1 MQAMLL
7 PSELSKNQIDRL
19 GDRLRKGDI
28 SEADLRLLD
37 SYRRSFGDGYEIVVS
52 EIRDR
57 LSLEPT
63 GRPAKSTTSII
74 DKLQR
79 ESIRL
84 SQMQDIAG
92 CRLTVDDTTAQD
104 EVVAQLTTLFE
115 KVTIVDRRPNPSH
128 GYRAVHF
135 LVEQSGKLVEVQV
148 RTLLQHLWAEV
159 SEKLSDVIE
168 KEIKYGGGPIEI
180 AKPLAELSDK
190 VENIESNERLL
201 HVLLDLEGKVRVLM
215 DSGKVSDEL
224 YQEGVSLTSRV
235 ENIRTKIVDERHG
248 VIEIMKTLIVEITE
262 I

>member
-1 MQAMLL
+1 M
-7 PSELSKNQIDRL
+7 
-19 GDRLRKGDI
+19 
-28 SEADLRLLD
+28 
-37 SYRRSFGDGYEIVVS
+37 
-52 EIRDR
+52 
-57 LSLEPT
+57 EPT

-92 CRLTVDDTTAQD
+92 CRLTVDDIRSQD
-104 EVVAQLTTLFE
+104 EVAARLKDLFDE
-115 KVTIVDRRPNPSH
+115 STVVDRRDRPSH
-128 GYRAVHF
+128 GYRAVHL

-148 RTLLQHLWAEV
+148 RTLLEHLWAEV

-190 VENIESNERLL
+190 VEKIELNERLL
-201 HVLLDLEGKVRVLM
+201 HTLLGLEGNVRVLM
-215 DSGKVSDEL
+215 DSGKISDKL
-224 YQEGVSLTSRV
+224 YQEGVLLTSRV

-248 VIEIMKTLIVEITE
+248 IIERMKTLVVEITE

>member
-1 MQAMLL
+1 MKPTFGYSIAIDGRY
-7 PSELSKNQIDRL
+7 ENVIGQIRE
-19 GDRLRKGDI
+19 K
-28 SEADLRLLD
+28 
-37 SYRRSFGDGYEIVVS
+37 
-52 EIRDR
+52 

-92 CRLTVDDTTAQD
+92 CRITVEDIAIQDDVSTK
-104 EVVAQLTTLFE
+104 LKGLFE
-115 KVTIVDRRPNPSH
+115 ESILVDRREQSSH
-128 GYRAVHF
+128 GYRAVHL

-148 RTLLQHLWAEV
+148 RTVLQHLWAEV

-180 AKPLAELSDK
+180 ATALAELSDK
-190 VENIESNERLL
+190 VEKIESNERLL
-201 HVLLDLEGKVRVLM
+201 HTLLGLEGEVRVLM
-215 DSGKVSDEL
+215 DSGKISDEL